1 MLNEEIIQIN
11 KFSKLHDNKKIIF
24 CKTDYILKE
33 FQTIKNI
40 ENNIILITGNSDYS
54 VDDRIAEIIPDNIK
68 QWYAQ
73 NCITNNQKV
82 NPIPMGIENKFN
94 AYRNGHGISYPERV
108 ELKESLL
115 CRNKI
120 AIPEKLIYA
129 NFNCQTNLNYRI
141 PVRDICK
148 SSIHIDWEEYSLTIQ
163 DFFDKILE
171 YKMIVCPI
179 GKGIDTHRLWE
190 VLYSGRIP
198 ITIKVGD
205 YKIYKL
211 YEKLPIIILNSIN
224 ELNDIDLINHHY
236 EQQINK
242 DITMGLF
249 SYWKNKILK
258 QVKND

>member
-1 MLNEEIIQIN
+1 MLNENIIQLN
-11 KFSKLHDNKKIIF
+11 KFSTLHNGESIVF
-24 CKTDYILKE
+24 CKTDYIVEDLNRISKLP
-33 FQTIKNI
+33 NDV
-40 ENNIILITGNSDYS
+40 ILITGNSDYAIT
-54 VDDRIAEIIPDNIK
+54 DELAKLMPGNIK
-68 QWYAQ
+68 AWYAQ
-73 NCITNNQKV
+73 NCVTDNDRII
-82 NPIPMGIENKFN
+82 PIPMGIENKFN

-179 GKGIDTHRLWE
+179 GNGIDTHRLWE

-205 YKIYKL
+205 YKIYQL
-211 YEKLPIIILNSIN
+211 YEKLPVIILNSIN

-242 DITMGLF
+242 HITMGLF
-249 SYWKNKILK
+249 PYWKNKILK
-258 QVKND
+258 KVKND